1 MRNRREKDAMR
12 HHQPTLKER
21 RKSLA
26 GVARARGHV
35 IRKAIGDVISTKRRA
50 REEQVLTALTRH
62 DEISFPSWFQS
73 AESASGKDEARGID
87 VTVHSDVGK
96 LFLQVKGSPKAV
108 QEFLKK
114 HPKGNIVPFLVHD
127 DEHIDGLRKR
137 LVEALSAERRR
148 VLDLRKR

>member
-26 GVARARGHV
+26 GVVRARGHV
-35 IRKAIGDVISTKRRA
+35 IRKVIGDVINSRGRA
-50 REEQVLTALTRH
+50 REEQVLTALTRS
-62 DEISFPSWFQS
+62 DGASFPPWFQG
-73 AESASGKDEARGID
+73 AERASDGDDARGID
-87 VTVHSDVGK
+87 VIVYSDVGK

-127 DEHIDGLRKR
+127 DEYIEGLRKR
-137 LVEALSAERRR
+137 LVEALNAERRR